1 MNDFF
6 QIASSLKGMEDL
18 VLQLERI
25 AAAWKLSKGQFF
37 EINLI
42 LEEICMNYIEHTE
55 AGSEDLIGIELSLDK
70 SSFSITITD
79 SGPEFD
85 LTQVADPDIY
95 SPAEQRKPGGLGLY
109 LVKHLAK
116 NIHYT
121 RKDNRNVLCIQTPL
135 KAK

>member
-1 MNDFF
+1 MNDSF
-6 QIASSLKGMEDL
+6 QIASSLRGLQDL
-18 VLQLERI
+18 VRQLERI

-42 LEEICMNYIEHTE
+42 IEEICMNYIEHTE
-55 AGSEDLIGIELSLDK
+55 AGPEDLITIELALNK
-70 SSFSITITD
+70 GSFSITITD

-85 LTQVADPDIY
+85 LTQVADPDVH
-95 SPAEQRKPGGLGLY
+95 SPVEQRKPGGLGLY

-116 NIHYT
+116 NIHYS
-121 RKDNRNVLCIQTPL
+121 RQDGRNVLCIQAPL